1 MAPTTI
7 ALPRRLG
14 ERLTTIGIHLAL
26 GVVAFVMVLPFI
38 WMLSS
43 SLKPADEIFGSPPR
57 LLSPH
62 MNLEMYRELLFER
75 GLPRVVWNTLVA
87 ATGATVLKVLFCA
100 MGGYGFAKYR
110 FPGRPALFAFLL
122 ATMVIP
128 PAVTM
133 VPTYFIMRD
142 LGWIDSFWPLIV
154 PGAASAYGIFFMR
167 QYIAAVSDELLEAA
181 RIDGVGEWGLFW
193 RIVLPIV
200 APGLASLGLLF
211 FMYSWNDFLWPLVIL
226 KSSDNFTLP
235 LMINAFSGSA
245 GITNYRAQ
253 MAIAVVSIIPL
264 LLLFLGFQR
273 RFIEGIA
280 AGAIKG

>member
-1 MAPTTI
+1 MATGTI
-7 ALPRRLG
+7 APPRRPT
-14 ERLTTIGIHLAL
+14 ERLSTLGIHLAL
-26 GVVAFVMVLPFI
+26 GAVAFVMVLPFV

-57 LLSPH
+57 LLSAR
-62 MNLEMYRELLFER
+62 MNLDMYRELLFER
-75 GLPRVVWNTLVA
+75 GLPRVLWNTLLV
-87 ATGATVLKVLFCA
+87 ATGATALKLLFCS

-142 LGWIDSFWPLIV
+142 LRWIDSFWPLIV

-167 QYIAAVSDELLEAA
+167 QYIAAISDELLEAA

-200 APGLASLGLLF
+200 SPGLASLGLLF

-226 KSSDNFTLP
+226 KSSANFTLP
-235 LMINAFSGSA
+235 LMINSFSGSA

-253 MAIAVVSIIPL
+253 MAIAVVSVLPL

-273 RFIEGIA
+273 RLVEGIT
-280 AGAIKG
+280 AGAVKG

>member
-1 MAPTTI
+1 MATGTI
-7 ALPRRLG
+7 IQPRRSG
-14 ERLTTIGIHLAL
+14 EWLSTLGIHLVL
-26 GVVAFVMVLPFI
+26 GAVAFVMVLPFI

-43 SLKPADEIFGSPPR
+43 SLKPADEIFGYPPR
-57 LLSPH
+57 LLSAQ
-62 MNLEMYRELLFER
+62 MNLDMYRELLFER
-75 GLPRVVWNTLVA
+75 GLPRVLWNTLVV
-87 ATGATVLKVLFCA
+87 ATGATVLKLLFCA

-110 FPGRPALFAFLL
+110 FPGRPVLFAFLL

-167 QYIAAVSDELLEAA
+167 QYIAAISDELLEAA

-200 APGLASLGLLF
+200 SPGLASLGLLF
-211 FMYSWNDFLWPLVIL
+211 FMYSWNDFLWPLVTL
-226 KSSDNFTLP
+226 KSSANFTLP
-235 LMINAFSGSA
+235 LMINSFSGSA

-253 MAIAVVSIIPL
+253 MAIAVVSVLPL
-264 LLLFLGFQR
+264 ILLFLGFQR
-273 RFIEGIA
+273 RLVEGIT
-280 AGAIKG
+280 AGAVKG